1 MMIPYNVHVSKQTWR
16 FETEDS
22 LLMSSLHT
30 YSMRLK
36 KEKHGRKK
44 QAQLTSSTNSTPST
58 TVVTRRPPMPLPIS
72 LSNPNPKHQNESD
85 SFFTSNER

>member
-1 MMIPYNVHVSKQTWR
+1 MMIPYNVHTYMQPWR

-22 LLMSSLHT
+22 LLMTSLHT

-44 QAQLTSSTNSTPST
+44 QAQLTTSTSSTPST
-58 TVVTRRPPMPLPIS
+58 TVVTRRPPMPLPLS
-72 LSNPNPKHQNESD
+72 LSNPNPKHHQSD
-85 SFFTSNER
+85 TYFESNER